1 MKGARTRTGILERA
15 VDLASLEG
23 LEGLTIGRLADD
35 LSMSKSGL
43 FAHFGS
49 KEDLQLAT
57 IEAAQTRFVDEV
69 VRPAL
74 DVARGYPRLMAICR
88 SWLDYVQREVFPGG
102 CFFAAASFEFDGRP
116 GVVRDAIA
124 RAMDAWLETLEKA
137 VRLAKD
143 EGHLDPKV
151 DPAQLAFELNALFFG
166 ANFAWNLRHD
176 EKAFA
181 RAQRAITSRLEAV
194 RVPSSA
200 LRAPSTRKRGEGR
213 SISRAS
219 RDREPL
225 APRSGERVAEGR
237 VRGRVTPSVSEG
249 PGGKGGARS
258 DAIRA
263 THPRRSLADARAES
277 RSSPRPR
284 RARR

>member
-1 MKGARTRTGILERA
+1 MKGERTRAGILERA

-49 KEDLQLAT
+49 KEDLQLST
-57 IEAAQTRFVDEV
+57 IEAARERFVGEV

-74 DVARGYPRLMAICR
+74 AAPRGYPRLLALCQA
-88 SWLDYVQREVFPGG
+88 WLGYVQREVFPGG

-116 GVVRDAIA
+116 GLVRDAIA

-137 VRLAKD
+137 IQLAKD

-151 DPAQLAFELNALFFG
+151 EPSQLAFELNALFFG

-176 EKAFA
+176 HKAFA
-181 RAQRAITSRLEAV
+181 RAERAIRERLEAV
-194 RVPSSA
+194 KVKSS
-200 LRAPSTRKRGEGR
+200 
-213 SISRAS
+213 
-219 RDREPL
+219 
-225 APRSGERVAEGR
+225 
-237 VRGRVTPSVSEG
+237 
-249 PGGKGGARS
+249 
-258 DAIRA
+258 
-263 THPRRSLADARAES
+263 
-277 RSSPRPR
+277 R
-284 RARR
+284 RARPARRRSA